1 MCGYAAAAACL
12 PAPAQGSALLDENNP
27 MTNEKEAKEESVGVV
42 ALDVELKC
50 LDASRCIDA
59 FDDPSKRQEARE
71 DYARL
76 VGDAVIEAF
85 AIVRD
90 EDRDVAI
97 RYIID
102 VSCVAKDF
110 QTAEALLTK
119 IVLQDNRQDAS
130 RAVSVARLR
139 EMDQQGGTLGA

>member
-1 MCGYAAAAACL
+1 MDA
-12 PAPAQGSALLDENNP
+12 NNP
-27 MTNEKEAKEESVGVV
+27 MTTEQEAKEESVGVV

-50 LDASRCIDA
+50 LDASRCIDD
-59 FDDPSKRQEARE
+59 FDNPSKRQEARE

-119 IVLQDNRQDAS
+119 IVLQDNRQNAS

-139 EMDQQGGTLGA
+139 EMDE